1 MASTSKSISSLIPDI
16 YTAVDNGIEL
26 TEDEKKELGAKLV
39 DSVMQGLGKKEEQPK
54 GLLRMSNFGTPC
66 KRKLWYTVNM
76 SEAAEKLNPWTRIKF
91 TYGHLLEQVAL
102 LLTKKAGHKV
112 NGEQDTVN
120 YEGIKGHRDAVVDGV
135 LIDVKSAN
143 ARGMDKFRD
152 HRLESDDPF
161 GYLDQL
167 GLYAAAGRDDPLVE
181 VKREAGFLVIDKELG
196 HLVLDRYKVKDIT
209 KEEIDATK
217 DMLKQPDPPRRHYDP
232 VKDGESG
239 NYQLDMPCRY
249 CDYKHVCWKD
259 SNNGVG
265 LRTFLYSNGPRW
277 LTRVMREPNVKEITT
292 SAA

>member
-1 MASTSKSISSLIPDI
+1 MASTSSSFVKSISTLIPDI
-16 YTAVDNGIEL
+16 YTVVDKGIEL
-26 TEDEKKELGAKLV
+26 DAGERSELGLKLV
-39 DSVMQGLGKKEEQPK
+39 EAVMQGLGKKEEASQK
-54 GLLRMSNFGTPC
+54 GRGLRMSNFGTPC
-66 KRKLWYTVNM
+66 KRKLWYIVNM
-76 SEAAEKLNPWTRIKF
+76 SEVAEKLNPWTKIKF
-91 TYGHLLEQVAL
+91 TYGHLLEQLAL

-112 NGEQDTVN
+112 EGEQDEV
-120 YEGIKGHRDAVVDGV
+120 YFEGIKGHRDAVVDGV

-209 KEEIDATK
+209 KEEIDETK
-217 DMLKQPDPPRRHYDP
+217 EMLRSDVPPRRHYDP
-232 VKDGESG
+232 IPDGKSG

-249 CDYKHVCWKD
+249 CDYKATCWP
-259 SNNGVG
+259 G
-265 LRTFLYSNGPRW
+265 LRVFLYSNGPRF
-277 LTRVMREPNVKEITT
+277 LTRVVREPEVKEIT
-292 SAA
+292 

>member
-76 SEAAEKLNPWTRIKF
+76 SEAAEKLNPWTKIKF
-91 TYGHLLEQVAL
+91 TYGHLLEQLAL

-112 NGEQDTVN
+112 EGEQDEV
-120 YEGIKGHRDAVVDGV
+120 YFEGIKGHRDAVVDGV

-167 GLYAAAGRDDPLVE
+167 GLYAAASHDDPLVE
-181 VKREAGFLVIDKELG
+181 VKREVGFLVVDKELG

-217 DMLKQPDPPRRHYDP
+217 EMLRGEHPPRRHYDP
-232 VKDGESG
+232 VPDGKSG

-249 CDYKHVCWKD
+249 CDWKKECW
-259 SNNGVG
+259 SNTNNGQG
-265 LRTFLYSNGPRW
+265 LIEYIYSNGPKW
-277 LTRVMREPNVKEITT
+277 FTKIVKEPRVDRG
-292 SAA
+292 